1 MGRLFASLI
10 QPLLQVS
17 RLATYIYIFIIFYH
31 TLTFMSRQNILTGS
45 PWEDKMG
52 YCRAVKLGNIIE
64 VSGTVAIVDG
74 ETVKANDAF
83 AQTQNIIA
91 RIEKVLEEAGASLK
105 DVVRTRIFT
114 TDISL
119 FDEIAR
125 AHGDFFKDIKPAT
138 GIYEISKL
146 VSPDYLVEIEFTAI
160 VA

>member
-1 MGRLFASLI
+1 MYMARK
-10 QPLLQVS
+10 
-17 RLATYIYIFIIFYH
+17 
-31 TLTFMSRQNILTGS
+31 NILTGS

-52 YCRAVKLGNIIE
+52 YCRAVKLGNVIE

-74 ETVKANDAF
+74 QDVKADDAY
-83 AQTQNIIA
+83 AQTNNIIS
-91 RIEKVLEEAGASLK
+91 RIEKVLEEAGAGLS

-119 FDEIAR
+119 FDDIAR
-125 AHGDFFKDIKPAT
+125 AHGAYFKDIKPAT

-160 VA
+160 IE